1 MSRRNNHS
9 EMRAM
14 WTRLLQN
21 TLAIAGVLA
30 VAGCASSGGA
40 GSSAGTYVPHA
51 SPTVTTGGSWA
62 GEPSGPHINVSLA
75 ERKLYLKDGSNVV
88 SVYSVGVGKEGYAT
102 PQGDYTVQRVVWNP
116 PWTPPNAE
124 WAADKQP
131 EPPGSR
137 DNPMKVVK
145 IYFQEPD
152 YYIHGTG
159 SVGSLGGAVSHGCLR
174 MAPSDAAAL
183 ARSLMQFGGA
193 SRDASWFQQVA
204 NSNET
209 QTVTL
214 STGIPMHVAP

>member
-30 VAGCASSGGA
+30 VAGCASGGGA
-40 GSSAGTYVPHA
+40 GSSAGTYVPHTN
-51 SPTVTTGGSWA
+51 PTVTTGGSWA

-209 QTVTL
+209 QTVML
-214 STGIPMHVAP
+214 STGVPMHVAP